1 MDHETTREQLEL
13 AAVEPGG
20 LERLMAGDTPA
31 AQAVA
36 AHLAGCPGCTDELR
50 RLELAA
56 AMIRRAVREQP
67 PADLRERTLALVRSA
82 GIARDA
88 GAGPVPSPVVPRP
101 GRRGRQALGWAAALA
116 ATVALSVVATSA
128 IVGSR
133 IDSQLAQQA
142 ETIDAL
148 QSVTVATLQVT
159 AEDDVRRVAMAG
171 IGSDAQGQVVFSP
184 SSSEL
189 VVVATGLTEPP
200 AGQEYRCWVEKA
212 GDRERVGK
220 MFFGDDLAYWVGPVP
235 AVADLTGDARFGVTL
250 VTLDGSAD
258 GVDVMAG
265 GS

>member
-1 MDHETTREQLEL
+1 M
-13 AAVEPGG
+13 
-20 LERLMAGDTPA
+20 
-31 AQAVA
+31 
-36 AHLAGCPGCTDELR
+36 
-50 RLELAA
+50 AA
-56 AMIRRAVREQP
+56 AIAV
-67 PADLRERTLALVRSA
+67 
-82 GIARDA
+82 
-88 GAGPVPSPVVPRP
+88 
-101 GRRGRQALGWAAALA
+101 
-116 ATVALSVVATSA
+116 SVVATSA

-133 IDSQLAQQA
+133 IDSQLAVQA

-171 IGSDAQGQVVFSP
+171 IQSDAQGHVVFSP

-235 AVADLTGDARFGVTL
+235 AVADLTGEARFGVTL

-265 GS
+265 GL